1 MHIQFG
7 GLEEQLFHHLPRVS
21 LVDADENAQRER
33 AVDVGLT
40 DVENL
45 SVVVGQNFHHRG
57 REPRAVLTGDANE
70 DLFFLLGDVV
80 RHRDSFQSMFL
91 LQRDHLYQREV
102 DFHTI
107 VAELE
112 TFWQSTVSRRMK
124 SNLVRHVHEDGATNA
139 QPTGK
144 PNGIR
149 HQLMRMMRLLEA

>member
-1 MHIQFG
+1 M
-7 GLEEQLFHHLPRVS
+7 LFVIGIPFNQCS
-21 LVDADENAQRER
+21 CYREI
-33 AVDVGLT
+33 T
-40 DVENL
+40 
-45 SVVVGQNFHHRG
+45 
-57 REPRAVLTGDANE
+57 
-70 DLFFLLGDVV
+70 
-80 RHRDSFQSMFL
+80 
-91 LQRDHLYQREV
+91 LYQREV

-112 TFWQSTVSRRMK
+112 TFWQSTAGRRMK